1 MKIITDEVKN
11 VEDVVSKIFEE
22 FEKENYPKNDFYNIH
37 SEELMI
43 QVFNYL
49 SEKNISKNSM
59 FLIENNQLVPVAQVK
74 IEDVK
79 KFLNDKPLEEKT
91 REIMKILKKEISFE
105 TFQTIVATAK
115 YILNKFDENK

>member
-22 FEKENYPKNDFYNIH
+22 FEKENYPKDAFYDIH
-37 SEELMI
+37 AEELMI

-59 FLIENNQLVPVAQVK
+59 FLIENNQLVPVAQME

-79 KFLNDKPLEEKT
+79 KFFNDKTLEEKT
-91 REIMKILKKEISFE
+91 REIMKIFKKEISFE
-105 TFQTIVATAK
+105 TFQTIVARAK